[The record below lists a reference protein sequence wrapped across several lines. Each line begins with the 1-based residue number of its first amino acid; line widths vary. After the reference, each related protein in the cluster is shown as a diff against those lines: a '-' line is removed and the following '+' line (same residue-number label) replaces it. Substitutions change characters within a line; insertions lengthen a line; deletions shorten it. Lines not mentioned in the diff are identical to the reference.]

1 MCICYSDINSLVIA
15 SSFNIFTKRLNMWI
29 NCYLETICLLKG
41 EKYGKK
47 NKMCC
52 VDFSLNDGSRSYVQL
67 SYWKFFESR
76 KDES

>member
-1 MCICYSDINSLVIA
+1 
-15 SSFNIFTKRLNMWI
+15 MWI

-67 SYWKFFESR
+67 SYWKFFENR